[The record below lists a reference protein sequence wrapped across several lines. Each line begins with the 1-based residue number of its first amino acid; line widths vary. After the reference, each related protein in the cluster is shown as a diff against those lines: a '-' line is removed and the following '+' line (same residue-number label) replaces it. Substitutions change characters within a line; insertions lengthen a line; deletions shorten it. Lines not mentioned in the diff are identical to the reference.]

1 VIEPVGAMD
10 MQEQVI
16 SSFGAIN
23 LAEKLHKQKEEVE
36 AQKAK

>member
-1 VIEPVGAMD
+1 MD

-16 SSFGAIN
+16 SSFGATN